1 MRHRQLR
8 WRIPPSR
15 AGSILCDII
24 HDRAYAW
31 LRLSN
36 NRQAIDDLK
45 KAARLDDPDAQN
57 VLQGQKINW

>member
-1 MRHRQLR
+1 MRHRQPR
-8 WRIPPSR
+8 WRIPRSR

-31 LRLSN
+31 LCLGN
-36 NRQAIDDLK
+36 DGQAIDELK
-45 KAARLDDPDAQN
+45 KAARVDDQDAQN